1 MSDAEDDQV
10 RVAAPPKPRSK
21 PAVRRSPPPPRK
33 AKPEIA
39 PSGGYYDAEGE
50 GPGAGLTVAEQLA
63 AMQAEIAALK
73 ASQGRMR
80 YVASAPAN
88 VIGTARV
95 AADEE
100 LTDWQLRVR
109 ERTEPTPKQL
119 DRRERSYNYPT
130 KLYMKPDGSVVELQG
145 DPQNYSYYTTKK
157 KFHALSDEEVQ
168 EYLRVE
174 RPKIVKLQQ
183 QKAGLINVI
192 RRAIAVDP
200 ALAAGLDPA
209 FEADLNR
216 MSISELQAQIEAI
229 AGMPTASGQ
238 PRRMMKRLDRL
249 QDADDHAAEAETER
263 MLAGVE
269 VTPSPSA
276 MDALGNSG
284 PNIPR
289 RSRDIEVTQENYR
302 QFQ

>member
-1 MSDAEDDQV
+1 MTTERAEGSE
-10 RVAAPPKPRSK
+10 AAPQPSAPKPRSK
-21 PAVRRSPPPPRK
+21 PPVRRSPPPPRR
-33 AKPEIA
+33 KPNGSETA
-39 PSGGYYDAEGE
+39 AQPD
-50 GPGAGLTVAEQLA
+50 LTAQLA
-63 AMQAEIAALK
+63 AMQARIDELE

-109 ERTEPTPKQL
+109 ERTEPTPRDL
-119 DRRERSYNYPT
+119 DRSERAYNYPP

-145 DPQNYSYYTTKK
+145 DPQNFSYYVTKK
-157 KFHALSDEEVQ
+157 KFHALTDEEVQ

-229 AGMPTASGQ
+229 AGTPTANGQ
-238 PRRMMKRLDRL
+238 QRRMMKRLDRL
-249 QDADDHAAEAETER
+249 QAADDAAAEAESER

-269 VTPSPSA
+269 VTPSRSA
-276 MDALGNSG
+276 LDAFESSG
-284 PNIPR
+284 PNIPQPR
-289 RSRDIEVTQENYR
+289 RSREIEVGAHNVA
-302 QFQ
+302 QFR